1 MPIYSFTHCRAVS
14 AEQKQEVASAVTK
27 IHCDATGAPA
37 QYVQV
42 VFRKV
47 EAGDAFTAGE
57 KNDDFVALEAQI
69 RPGRS
74 EAVESNMLW
83 ELNDLMTRTF
93 KPSKW
98 FISLGRFN
106 SPHLIEDGK
115 LLSAA

>member
-1 MPIYSFTHCRAVS
+1 MPIYSLTHSRSLS
-14 AEQKQEVASAVTK
+14 AAEKQELASSFTI

-37 QYVQV
+37 KYVQV

-57 KNDDFVALEAQI
+57 KNDDFIALDAQI

-74 EAVESNMLW
+74 EQVESKMLW
-83 ELNDLMTRTF
+83 ELNDLITRVL
-93 KPSKW
+93 KPKKW

-106 SPHLIEDGK
+106 SPHLVEDGE
-115 LLSAA
+115 LLPAA